1 LFFRL
6 RGNAVDPGFP
16 MRIAQIVLAA
26 AAFSLS
32 LGLSILWKWS
42 RPASYHDSWPV
53 DSALNAFFHE
63 THEENTAAFIRECA
77 ALKSHHARAASLPLP
92 GKENGLAIDLC
103 HVPAAG
109 NLTSRLIVVT
119 SGIHGSE
126 ALAGSAV
133 QRMFMRD
140 LAGQKEHPAFLFVHG
155 INAYG
160 ARNFR
165 RVTEN
170 NVDLNRNFDV
180 SEALFRNKNEG
191 YAKILELSNPEGP
204 ADAGTLKNRFFALVA
219 VTQIVQ
225 KGMSALRQA
234 ILQGQ
239 YEYPKGIYFGG
250 FTFEPQKKLLEPVFR
265 EAAAGKEF
273 VAAID
278 LHTGYG
284 ERGTTHLFPN
294 TPDSPQMKELTDK
307 LYEGWRVEYAEPG
320 ETFYAVH
327 GDFSVFLGRLLEPN
341 TRYVP
346 MVFEYGTLD
355 SNTTPGAI
363 RSFHNTVL
371 ENQGFHYGC
380 IPEDCGEIK
389 SRYREMFYPSSPS
402 WRSKILRDS
411 PRTVRPRP

>member
-1 LFFRL
+1 
-6 RGNAVDPGFP
+6 

-26 AAFSLS
+26 LAFSLS

-42 RPASYHDSWPV
+42 GPASFADPWPV
-53 DSALNAFFHE
+53 DNELSAFFHE
-63 THEENTAAFIRECA
+63 TQDANSAAFGLECR
-77 ALKSHHARAASLPLP
+77 ALEKTHRARAARLPLP
-92 GKENGLAIDLC
+92 AKADNGLAIDTC
-103 HVPAAG
+103 SVPASGA
-109 NLTSRLIVVT
+109 LQSRLVIVT
-119 SGIHGSE
+119 SGIHGAE
-126 ALAGSAV
+126 ALASSAV

-140 LAGQKEHPAFLFVHG
+140 LAGRKEHPAVLFVHD
-155 INAYG
+155 INPYG

-180 SEALFRNKNEG
+180 SESLFQNKNEG
-191 YAKILELSNPEGP
+191 YSKILDLSNPEGP
-204 ADAGTLKNRFFALVA
+204 ADAGSLKNRFFALIA

-225 KGMSALRQA
+225 KGMGALRQA

-250 FTFEPQKKLLEPVFR
+250 RAFEPQKKLLEPVFR
-265 EAAAGKEF
+265 EAAAGKEL
-273 VAAID
+273 VAVID

-307 LYEGWRVEYAEPG
+307 LYQGWRVEYAEPG
-320 ETFYAVH
+320 EKFYSVH
-327 GDFSVFLGRLLEPN
+327 GDFSVFLGKLLAPN

-346 MVFEYGTLD
+346 MVFEFGTLD
-355 SNTTPGAI
+355 SQTTPGAI
-363 RSFHNTVL
+363 RSYHNTVL

-380 IPEDCGEIK
+380 RPEDCAEIK
-389 SRYREMFYPSSPS
+389 QRYREMFYPSSPS
-402 WRSKILRDS
+402 WRSKIMRDS
-411 PRTVRPRP
+411 REMFARVLERSAQL